1 MADRFQQL
9 KDLVNDFEQDFNKFY
24 NKQNKAAGV
33 RVRKHMQ
40 ELRQFAQEIRT
51 EVQNLKNQSD
61 SNG

>member
-24 NKQNKAAGV
+24 SKQNKAAGV